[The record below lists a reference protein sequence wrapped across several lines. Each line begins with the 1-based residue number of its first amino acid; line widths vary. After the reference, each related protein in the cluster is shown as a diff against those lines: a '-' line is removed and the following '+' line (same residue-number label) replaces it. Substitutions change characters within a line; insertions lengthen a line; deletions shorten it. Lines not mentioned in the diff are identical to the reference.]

1 MRLAP
6 RQPCERESRAG
17 SLQSGVACRILVTMA
32 RTAGFKAGPVLLEL
46 LLWLCQTLVDSYSL
60 SYNFTINPKAGLG
73 HPWCEVQGQIHG
85 NMFLYYQ
92 CGSRKAKLFG
102 PLGMKVNSTKTWE
115 RQMETLNYLMEELKK
130 KLLDVKAG
138 IFTKNAPPTL
148 QGRMMCPWK
157 EDGRSGGFWWL
168 SISGQ
173 ICLLFDAKSGNWTVL
188 RSEGGVLK
196 ETLDSDREMTGLL
209 TRIPNGD
216 CKSWLGQVLEIWK
229 RTLEMTAPPSTGP
242 GTPRSPATAL
252 TPSSWILG
260 SVLASSVS
268 LRILGQVL

>member
-1 MRLAP
+1 GPCSASPALQRCPGSFSLNP
-6 RQPCERESRAG
+6 RAHYSHP
-17 SLQSGVACRILVTMA
+17 
-32 RTAGFKAGPVLLEL
+32 
-46 LLWLCQTLVDSYSL
+46 LCSDV
-60 SYNFTINPKAGLG
+60 IVNPKSRTGP
-73 HPWCEVQGQIHG
+73 PWAEVQAQVKEKT
-85 NMFLYYQ
+85 FLY
-92 CGSRKAKLFG
+92 CRCVSEKKAKLFG

-168 SISGQ
+168 SFSGQ
-173 ICLLFDAKSGNWTVL
+173 ICLLFDAKSRNWTVL